1 MIDQRLVAFLT
12 ICKTKNYTKAA
23 ELLNLTQPAVTKQVK
38 YLEEYYGAALFRHRG
53 RRIDLTEAGQILLE
67 YAKESKA
74 KSAVLERKIK
84 NSLAIER
91 RYTIG
96 ATLTIGEYILPYI
109 LGQYKENHPHL
120 DLIMQVHNTEEIA
133 KKLLNGEIDLGL
145 VEGPFAKDQFG
156 FTKLLHDELVLVGS
170 PQGTLTQKSEAG
182 WNEVLANKLILRE
195 EGSGTRK
202 VLEEKL
208 LELGYPLSKLNVYM
222 EIGSLGA
229 IKALVELNLGYTI
242 ISKAAIR
249 KEVTSGSLRMIPLQN
264 GRIERDFSFIYR
276 KDSPKEFIENFMNF
290 AIENS
295 TSMFHSERR
304 GVS

>member
-1 MIDQRLVAFLT
+1 MIDQRLVTFLT

-91 RYTIG
+91 RYIIG

-120 DLIMQVHNTEEIA
+120 DLIWVWW
-133 KKLLNGEIDLGL
+133 
-145 VEGPFAKDQFG
+145 KDRLPKINLDSRNYSMTSWFWS
-156 FTKLLHDELVLVGS
+156 VL
-170 PQGTLTQKSEAG
+170 
-182 WNEVLANKLILRE
+182 
-195 EGSGTRK
+195 
-202 VLEEKL
+202 
-208 LELGYPLSKLNVYM
+208 
-222 EIGSLGA
+222 
-229 IKALVELNLGYTI
+229 
-242 ISKAAIR
+242 
-249 KEVTSGSLRMIPLQN
+249 
-264 GRIERDFSFIYR
+264 
-276 KDSPKEFIENFMNF
+276 PKEP
-290 AIENS
+290 
-295 TSMFHSERR
+295 
-304 GVS
+304 